1 MERVMGAMGLGG
13 DFRRL
18 AVIAGATLAAMV
30 ALVLAKPIYSLA
42 TYETP
47 AISVG
52 ASQRVADQAR
62 EIGAAIF
69 VASPTIDNQQL
80 FYGTGDGSNGYYGE
94 GPKLP

>member
-1 MERVMGAMGLGG
+1 MGAMGLGG
-13 DFRRL
+13 HFRRL
-18 AVIAGATLAAMV
+18 AVIAGATVAAMV

-52 ASQRVADQAR
+52 ASQRVVDQAR
-62 EIGAAIF
+62 EIGTVTF
-69 VASPTIDNQQL
+69 VTSPTIDNQQL

>member
-1 MERVMGAMGLGG
+1 MALGG
-13 DFRRL
+13 PLRRL

-52 ASQRVADQAR
+52 ESPRVVDQGR
-62 EIGAAIF
+62 GIETMPF

-94 GPKLP
+94 GPKQP

>member
-1 MERVMGAMGLGG
+1 MALGG
-13 DFRRL
+13 PLRRL

-52 ASQRVADQAR
+52 ESPRVVDQGR
-62 EIGAAIF
+62 GIET
-69 VASPTIDNQQL
+69 SRQCLLWPHLPLTI
-80 FYGTGDGSNGYYGE
+80 SNCSTAPATE
-94 GPKLP
+94 VT